1 MEKISLTK
9 FLHEGSVK
17 ILVIA
22 PHMDDEVLGCGG
34 AIVRHVQAGDRVSV
48 CIVAN
53 RAYGHRY
60 APGLIDQEKE
70 ACQRAQEIL
79 GYQDLTFLDLPDEQ
93 LDRSQI
99 ELIVPLEE
107 VVNSSKPE
115 LVYLP
120 HQGDLNQ
127 DHRAVFTAALVA
139 CRPLAAHRVKGLRV
153 FEVPSSTDQIPAL
166 SAWPFLP
173 NYYVDIKGVL
183 DLKLDALACYESET
197 RSYPHPRSP
206 EGLLIFAK
214 KRGMEAGLEAAEAFL
229 VLRDIWPGARG
240 A

>member
-1 MEKISLTK
+1 
-9 FLHEGSVK
+9 VK

-34 AIVRHVQAGDRVSV
+34 AIVRHVQAGDQVAV
-48 CIVAN
+48 CLVAN

-60 APGLIDQEKE
+60 DQALIEREKK
-70 ACQRAQEIL
+70 ACLRAQTIL
-79 GYQDLTFLDLPDEQ
+79 GYQNTVFLDLQDEK
-93 LDRSQI
+93 LDHSQI
-99 ELIVPLEE
+99 ELIIPLEE
-107 VVNSSKPE
+107 TVNSLRPDI
-115 LVYLP
+115 VYLP
-120 HQGDLNQ
+120 HRGDLNQ
-127 DHRAVFTAALVA
+127 DHRAVFDAALVA

-153 FEVPSSTDQIPAL
+153 YEVPSSTDQIPTL

-183 DLKLDALACYESET
+183 DLKLDALACYDAES

-206 EGLLIFAK
+206 EGLLIFAR
-214 KRGMEAGLEAAEAFL
+214 KRGMEVGLEAAEAFV

-240 A
+240 V